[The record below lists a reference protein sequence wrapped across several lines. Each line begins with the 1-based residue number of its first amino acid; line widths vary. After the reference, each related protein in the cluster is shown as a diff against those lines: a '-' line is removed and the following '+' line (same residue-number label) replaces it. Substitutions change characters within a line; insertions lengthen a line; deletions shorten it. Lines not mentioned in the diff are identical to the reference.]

1 MRLENRSAII
11 TGAGRGIG
19 RAIALAY
26 AKEGARLALAART
39 AAELDDVAQ
48 EARALGASALV
59 FPTDVADQ
67 EQVDDMVAQ
76 VVDRYSSVDILVNNA
91 GIGGPVGAL
100 QDNDPGYW
108 ADTLQVNLIGTY
120 LCCRAIL
127 PVMLRQDRG
136 RIINVS
142 GSGGS
147 TAASHISAYCAS
159 KAAVVRLTE
168 CLALELDGTNVH
180 VNALGPGGI
189 HTRLV
194 EEMQEEA
201 AASGS
206 AEIHDQSRIVTS
218 GGGESMERVAEL
230 AVFLASDEAGS
241 LSGRLVTT
249 RDDLPEAPGRVP
261 DIMASDA
268 YLLRRV
274 GLP

>member
-1 MRLENRSAII
+1 MN
-11 TGAGRGIG
+11 
-19 RAIALAY
+19 
-26 AKEGARLALAART
+26 
-39 AAELDDVAQ
+39 
-48 EARALGASALV
+48 LV
-59 FPTDVADQ
+59 
-67 EQVDDMVAQ
+67 
-76 VVDRYSSVDILVNNA
+76 
-91 GIGGPVGAL
+91 
-100 QDNDPGYW
+100 
-108 ADTLQVNLIGTY
+108 GTY
-120 LCCRAIL
+120 MCCRAAL
-127 PVMLRQDRG
+127 PVMLRQG
-136 RIINVS
+136 GGKIINIS

-168 CLALELDGTNVH
+168 CLALELEGTNVQ

-206 AEIHDQSRIVTS
+206 TEIYEQSRNVTS

-230 AVFLASDEAGS
+230 AVFLASDDAGT
-241 LSGRLVTT
+241 LSGRLVST
-249 RDDLPEAPGRVP
+249 RDGLPTMLGRIP
-261 DIMASDA
+261 EIMTSDT

>member
-26 AKEGARLALAART
+26 AQEGAHLALAART
-39 AAELDDVAQ
+39 AAELDDVAEQ
-48 EARALGASALV
+48 VRALGASALV
-59 FPTDVADQ
+59 IPTDVADQ
-67 EQVDDMVAQ
+67 EQVDRMMAQ
-76 VVDRYSSVDILVNNA
+76 VIDQYSSVDILVNNA

-108 ADTLQVNLIGTY
+108 ADTLQVNLVGTY
-120 LCCRAIL
+120 LCCRAVL
-127 PVMLRQDRG
+127 PEMLRQDRG
-136 RIINVS
+136 RIINIS

-147 TAASHISAYCAS
+147 SATSHISAYCAS

-168 CLALELDGTNVH
+168 CLALELEGTNVQ

-194 EEMQEEA
+194 EEMQEAA

-206 AEIHDQSRIVTS
+206 AEIHDQSRTVTS
-218 GGGESMERVAEL
+218 GGGESIQRVAEL

-241 LSGRLVTT
+241 LSGRLVST
-249 RDDLPEAPGRVP
+249 RDDLPTVP
-261 DIMASDA
+261 HRIPEIMTSEA

>member
-1 MRLENRSAII
+1 MLLENRSAII

-39 AAELDDVAQ
+39 AAELEDT
-48 EARALGASALV
+48 AREIRSLGASALAI
-59 FPTDVADQ
+59 PTDVADQ
-67 EQVDDMVAQ
+67 EQVDRQ
-76 VVDRYSSVDILVNNA
+76 VSQVIDEYSSIDVLVNNA

-108 ADTLQVNLIGTY
+108 AQTLQVNLVGTY
-120 LCCRAIL
+120 LCCRAAL
-127 PVMLRQDRG
+127 PVMLRQG
-136 RIINVS
+136 GGKIVNVS
-142 GSGGS
+142 GSGGA

-168 CLALELDGTNVH
+168 CLALELEGTDVQ

-189 HTRLV
+189 NTRLV

-206 AEIHDQSRIVTS
+206 DEIYEQSRNVTS

-230 AVFLASDEAGS
+230 AVFLAGDDAGN
-241 LSGRLVTT
+241 LSGRLVST
-249 RDDLPEAPGRVP
+249 RDGLPTMPSRIPE
-261 DIMASDA
+261 IMTSDT

>member
-1 MRLENRSAII
+1 MLLENRSAII

-39 AAELDDVAQ
+39 AAELEDT
-48 EARALGASALV
+48 AREIRSLGASALV
-59 FPTDVADQ
+59 IPTDVADQ
-67 EQVDDMVAQ
+67 DQVDRLVAQ
-76 VVDRYSSVDILVNNA
+76 VIDEYSSIDVLVNNA

-108 ADTLQVNLIGTY
+108 AQTLQVNLVGTY
-120 LCCRAIL
+120 LCCRAAL
-127 PVMLRQDRG
+127 PVMLRQG
-136 RIINVS
+136 GGKIINVS
-142 GSGGS
+142 GSGGA

-168 CLALELDGTNVH
+168 CLALELAGTDVK

-206 AEIHDQSRIVTS
+206 DEIYEQSRNVTS
-218 GGGESMERVAEL
+218 GGGESLEKVAEL
-230 AVFLASDEAGS
+230 AVFLAGDDAGT
-241 LSGRLVTT
+241 LSGRLVST
-249 RDDLPEAPGRVP
+249 RDGLPCTPNRVP
-261 DIMASDA
+261 DIMSSDA

>member
-1 MRLENRSAII
+1 MRLENRSVII

-26 AKEGARLALAART
+26 AKEGAHLALAART

-59 FPTDVADQ
+59 FPTDVSDQ
-67 EQVDDMVAQ
+67 EQVDRMIAQ
-76 VVDRYSSVDILVNNA
+76 VIDEYSSVDILVNNA

-120 LCCRAIL
+120 LCCRAVL

-136 RIINVS
+136 RLINIS

-147 TAASHISAYCAS
+147 TAASHISAYCTS

-168 CLALELDGTNVH
+168 CLALELEGTNVQ

-194 EEMQEEA
+194 EEMQEAA

-206 AEIHDQSRIVTS
+206 AEIHDQSRTVTS
-218 GGGESMERVAEL
+218 GGGESIQRVAEL
-230 AVFLASDEAGS
+230 AVFLASDEAGT
-241 LSGRLVTT
+241 LSGRLVST
-249 RDDLPEAPGRVP
+249 RDDLPTVP
-261 DIMASDA
+261 HRIPEIMTSDA

>member
-1 MRLENRSAII
+1 MLLENRSAIV

-39 AAELDDVAQ
+39 AAELEEVAGEVQ
-48 EARALGASALV
+48 ALGASALV
-59 FPTDVADQ
+59 IPTDVSNQD
-67 EQVDDMVAQ
+67 QVDRMVKQ
-76 VVDRYSSVDILVNNA
+76 VIDVYSSIDILVNNA

-100 QDNDPGYW
+100 QDNAPRYW
-108 ADTLQVNLIGTY
+108 TQTLQVNLVGTY
-120 LCCRAIL
+120 LCCRAAL
-127 PVMLRQDRG
+127 PVMLRQG
-136 RIINVS
+136 GGKIINIS
-142 GSGGS
+142 GSGGA

-168 CLALELDGTNVH
+168 CLALELEGTNVQ

-194 EEMQEEA
+194 EEMEEEA

-206 AEIHDQSRIVTS
+206 DEIYKQSRSVTS

-230 AVFLASDEAGS
+230 AVFLASDAAS
-241 LSGRLVTT
+241 DMSGRLIST
-249 RDDLPEAPGRVP
+249 RDNLPAMLHRIPE
-261 DIMASDA
+261 IMTSDT

>member
-19 RAIALAY
+19 RAIALAC
-26 AKEGARLALAART
+26 AQEGAHLALAART
-39 AAELDDVAQ
+39 AAELDDVAEQ
-48 EARALGASALV
+48 VRALGASALV
-59 FPTDVADQ
+59 IPTDVTDQ
-67 EQVDDMVAQ
+67 EQVDRMMAQ
-76 VVDRYSSVDILVNNA
+76 VIDRYPSVDILVNNA

-100 QDNDPGYW
+100 QDNDPNYW

-120 LCCRAIL
+120 LCCRAVL

-136 RIINVS
+136 RVINIS

-168 CLALELDGTNVH
+168 CLALELEGTNVQ

-194 EEMQEEA
+194 EEMQEAA

-206 AEIHDQSRIVTS
+206 AEIHDQSRTVTS

-241 LSGRLVTT
+241 LSGRLVST
-249 RDDLPEAPGRVP
+249 RDDLPTVP
-261 DIMASDA
+261 HRIPEIMTSDA